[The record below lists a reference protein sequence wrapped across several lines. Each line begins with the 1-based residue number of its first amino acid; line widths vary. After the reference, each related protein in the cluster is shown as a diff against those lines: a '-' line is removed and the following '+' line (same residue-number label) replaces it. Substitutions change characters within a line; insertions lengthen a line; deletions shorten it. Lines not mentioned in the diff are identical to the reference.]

1 MLLPNVSKDK
11 TCIFYK
17 FKQLYARLVTAT
29 AGRSYLAAH
38 LYLAVGR
45 IYSVI
50 FSN

>member
-45 IYSVI
+45 I
-50 FSN
+50 FR